1 MNTLVLST
9 EQVSCEML
17 AMTVIW
23 FNSCNYSGDSGF
35 PCVSDGKD
43 CLQGKKPELDPWVG
57 KIPWRRE
64 RLSTPVFWPRKF
76 YGLYSSWGRKEWDT
90 TERLSLYSLRRLRRR
105 RKQKQITK
113 ADLSNLG
120 SVLWSTTAT
129 ALPAKRGPVFLSRA
143 CFPVSILLSEMQAKT
158 LPVIELA
165 QCFKRSLQYSLES
178 RKTASGVGWGQR
190 ITNEYRQHQLASL
203 ISSNSLM
210 ACSYSGGS
218 AFSSDSKTSQKAWW
232 TMCLTRPAKLWEWNE
247 SLFFT

>member
-9 EQVSCEML
+9 EQVSFEML
-17 AMTVIW
+17 AITVIW
-23 FNSCNYSGDSGF
+23 INSCNYTGDLGF

-43 CLQGKKPELDPWVG
+43 SACNARNLSSIPGLGRSLGEEKSYPLQYSGLENSMGCIVHRVAKSWTQ
-57 KIPWRRE
+57 
-64 RLSTPVFWPRKF
+64 LSYFHFTHSADWDSGESRSISLKQT
-76 YGLYSSWGRKEWDT
+76 YLLGLCALKHHSHH
-90 TERLSLYSLRRLRRR
+90 
-105 RKQKQITK
+105 
-113 ADLSNLG
+113 
-120 SVLWSTTAT
+120 
-129 ALPAKRGPVFLSRA
+129 LPAKLWPVFQSLPRLHSPLRGA
-143 CFPVSILLSEMQAKT
+143 GKT

-165 QCFKRSLQYSLES
+165 QCFKKSLQYSLEN
-178 RKTASGVGWGQR
+178 RKTAFGAGWGQR
-190 ITNEYRQHQLASL
+190 ITNGYRQHQLASL